1 MNTRIKQLRKALGL
15 SQNEF
20 SKRIGRT
27 PGFVSRAET
36 DHVHITDSVITDIC
50 AAFGVREEWLR
61 DGDGEMF
68 RTSHHLTD
76 NETIGDRIRQVRKME
91 GLKQEEFGKKVG
103 VSKNQIYSIET
114 GRSKASDGLVRK
126 IAGYCNVSYEWLIRG
141 VGEMKLEYAVD
152 QTLIDWLQQNPDVI
166 VELRNRM
173 R

>member
-1 MNTRIKQLRKALGL
+1 
-15 SQNEF
+15 
-20 SKRIGRT
+20 
-27 PGFVSRAET
+27 
-36 DHVHITDSVITDIC
+36 
-50 AAFGVREEWLR
+50 
-61 DGDGEMF
+61 MF

-126 IAGYCNVSYEWLIRG
+126 IAGNCNVSYEWLIRG
-141 VGEMKLEYAVD
+141 VGEMKLEYAVG